1 MEGSAVTP
9 GETSE
14 QKDGSINPGTRVT
27 ERTVKKGVLAVI
39 MLLTELQIWIEL
51 ETTPIAVKLT
61 TAEMP
66 QTDDHD
72 GNGNVDNATDGS
84 ATEGGDTIGD
94 ATDTEC
100 NSKVVG
106 ADDSGN
112 GAGWAP
118 SLFHNINHSK
128 RCDGVPS

>member
-39 MLLTELQIWIEL
+39 MLLTELQIWIAL
-51 ETTPIAVKLT
+51 ETTLTAVKLT
-61 TAEMP
+61 TAAMP

-72 GNGNVDNATDGS
+72 GNGNLDNATDGT
-84 ATEGGDTIGD
+84 ATEGADTMGD
-94 ATDTEC
+94 ATDTEGD
-100 NSKVVG
+100 SKVVG
-106 ADDSGN
+106 ADNSEN
-112 GAGWAP
+112 GTGWAP
-118 SLFHNINHSK
+118 SLFHNNKSFE
-128 RCDGVPS
+128 GV